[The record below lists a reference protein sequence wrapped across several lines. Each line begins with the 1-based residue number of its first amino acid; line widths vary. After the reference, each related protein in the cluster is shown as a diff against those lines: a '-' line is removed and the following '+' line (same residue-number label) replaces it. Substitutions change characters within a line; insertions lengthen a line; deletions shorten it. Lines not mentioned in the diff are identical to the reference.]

1 MASSDLLAAT
11 SMLPR
16 VLAAAALGTAS
27 ADLVAPATN
36 RAAIIKSAV
45 ACNTTAAAAT
55 LTVTVTKSGGS
66 TVTIVNAYTL
76 AAGDST
82 NLTELVGAMLGPG
95 DKVSAL
101 SGTASAIS
109 VVITGTDNS

>member
-16 VLAAAALGTAS
+16 VLAAASLGTS
-27 ADLVAPATN
+27 STDLVAPA
-36 RAAIIKSAV
+36 ADHASIIKSAV
-45 ACNTTAAAAT
+45 ASNTSASAAS
-55 LTVTVTKSGGS
+55 LTVTVTKSGGTAVPVIS
-66 TVTIVNAYTL
+66 GYSL
-76 AAGDST
+76 AAGDAT
-82 NLTELVGAMLGPG
+82 PLTELIGLMLGPG